1 MIYPSA
7 DILDQWGSKYALV
20 TLAAKRAKQLKA
32 GASPMVETESRNAL
46 TIALEE
52 IAAGKITSVI
62 ANTDEPVKPTEE
74 THVSGLFAIPHIPDD
89 DELEELDYDEV
100 EEEIPLVLGGDDEDE
115 VEDSDETD
123 ELDGFSTDS
132 EEEKAKPFVD
142 DVIDDDGDADFEPEE
157 DAEEDE

>member
-20 TLAAKRAKQLKA
+20 TLAAKRAKQLRA
-32 GASPMVETESRNAL
+32 GAPPMVETESRNAL

-74 THVSGLFAIPHIPDD
+74 TQVSGLFAIPHIPDEE
-89 DELEELDYDEV
+89 ELEELDYDEV
-100 EEEIPLVLGGDDEDE
+100 EDEIPLVLGGDDEDE
-115 VEDSDETD
+115 VEENETD
-123 ELDGFSTDS
+123 ELDGFSTED
-132 EEEKAKPFVD
+132 EDGKEKPYPD
-142 DVIDDDGDADFEPEE
+142 DVIDDEDDADAESEHDEE
-157 DAEEDE
+157 EE